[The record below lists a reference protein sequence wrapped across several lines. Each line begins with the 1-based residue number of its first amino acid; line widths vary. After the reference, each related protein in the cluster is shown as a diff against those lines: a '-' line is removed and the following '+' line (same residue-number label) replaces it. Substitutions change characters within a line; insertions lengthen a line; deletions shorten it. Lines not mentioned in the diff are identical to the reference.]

1 MTATVAVVGGGY
13 GGVTAAQ
20 ALDDVA
26 NVVLIDPKDSF
37 VHNVASLRSIVDP
50 SWGDRMYMSYD
61 GALKNG
67 TVIQDWAVSVDPNG
81 VQLSES
87 GYVDADYIILATGT
101 TYPFPAKIGNYHA
114 NSGRQ
119 RIRRAHA
126 ELAKANRVLLLG
138 AGPVGLELS
147 GEIKSRWPEKKVTLV
162 DPERDIL
169 SGAFIPG
176 FSQHMRTRMR
186 NELRQQLDAMGIELL
201 LGTSMRA
208 GVPAES
214 GVARPFTASTWSG
227 QRITAD
233 IWFRCFG
240 RQPASG
246 NVSRELVGA
255 RRSDSRLTVTDHLR
269 VAGQHNIFAIGDI
282 AATGALDTAVVAI
295 EQGNLAAENVK
306 ALINGES
313 ELSSYQLSQPI
324 FLVPL
329 GPSGGASYEPESDT
343 ILDAATTAEF
353 KGKDLLVSQYEETM
367 GVTPH

>member
-50 SWGDRMYMSYD
+50 NWADRMYMSYE

-67 TVIQDWAVSVDPNG
+67 TVIQDWAVSVDPGG

-87 GYVDADYIILATGT
+87 GYVNADYIILATGT

-114 NSGRQ
+114 NSGRH
-119 RIRRAHA
+119 RIRRANT
-126 ELAKANRVLLLG
+126 ELAKSNRVLLLG
-138 AGPVGLELS
+138 AGPVGLELA
-147 GEIKSRWPEKKVTLV
+147 GEIKARWPEKKVTLV

-176 FSQHMRTRMR
+176 FSQETRSRMR
-186 NELRQQLDAMGIELL
+186 DELRRQLDSLGVELL

-214 GVARPFTASTWSG
+214 GVSRPFTASTWSG
-227 QRITAD
+227 QRVTAD
-233 IWFRCFG
+233 IWYRCFG

-246 NVSRELVGA
+246 NVSRDLAGA
-255 RRSDSRLTVTDHLR
+255 RRSDSRLTVTAHLR
-269 VAGQHNIFAIGDI
+269 IVGQDNVFAIGDI

-295 EQGNLAAENVK
+295 EQGTLAAENVK

-313 ELSSYQLSQPI
+313 ELSRYELSQPM

-329 GPSGGASYEPESDT
+329 GPSGGASYDPQSDT
-343 ILDAATTAEF
+343 ILDSATTAEY
-353 KGKDLLVSQYEETM
+353 KGKDLLISQYEQTM
-367 GVTPH
+367 GIANG